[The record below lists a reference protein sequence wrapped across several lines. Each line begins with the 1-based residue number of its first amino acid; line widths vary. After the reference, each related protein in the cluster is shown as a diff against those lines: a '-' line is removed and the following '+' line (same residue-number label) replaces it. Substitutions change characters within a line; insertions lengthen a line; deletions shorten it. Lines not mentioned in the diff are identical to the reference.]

1 MDDFSQMLE
10 LVAQQLKG
18 SDSALRVERAYPAKL
33 RGNPQ
38 CEKLAVIGIQKVKLE
53 PVGLQNFYGG
63 QTLPLGRQ
71 ATVWVKVS
79 FCCKSGED
87 CWKLWERCAQGMLFS
102 QQLKLSQIECGK
114 AGLSVQTLLSLCTI
128 LEVNPNYI
136 LLSDITGQTD
146 PISDLLRGL
155 SPRQLQD
162 AEELLRLFVRNCASS
177 CQGGT

>member
-79 FCCKSGED
+79 FCCKSGGD
-87 CWKLWERCAQGMLFS
+87 CWKLWESCAQGMLCR
-102 QQLKLSQIECGK
+102 QRR
-114 AGLSVQTLLSLCTI
+114 
-128 LEVNPNYI
+128 
-136 LLSDITGQTD
+136 GQTVKD
-146 PISDLLRGL
+146 TVCQAQQALFRQTQHARGGDHFGNGSGPENRRGRDHTL
-155 SPRQLQD
+155 GRG
-162 AEELLRLFVRNCASS
+162 F
-177 CQGGT
+177 

>member
-1 MDDFSQMLE
+1 MQYDME
-10 LVAQQLKG
+10 LIGKRIKAARKAKRYTQEYV
-18 SDSALRVERAYPAKL
+18 STRA
-33 RGNPQ
+33 N
-38 CEKLAVIGIQKVKLE
+38 IGVK
-53 PVGLQNFYGG
+53 F
-63 QTLPLGRQ
+63 
-71 ATVWVKVS
+71 
-79 FCCKSGED
+79 
-87 CWKLWERCAQGMLFS
+87 
-102 QQLKLSQIECGK
+102 LSQIECGK

-162 AEELLRLFVRNCASS
+162 AEELLGLFVRNCASS

>member
-10 LVAQQLKG
+10 LVAQQLKV
-18 SDSALRVERAYPAKL
+18 SDGALRVERAYPAKL

-79 FCCKSGED
+79 FCCKSGEA

-102 QQLKLSQIECGK
+102 QQLKLSQIECGEAAWNK
-114 AGLSVQTLLSLCTI
+114 EWGGVVLPVLLCLSCVVSG
-128 LEVNPNYI
+128 
-136 LLSDITGQTD
+136 SDGQQPGT
-146 PISDLLRGL
+146 
-155 SPRQLQD
+155 
-162 AEELLRLFVRNCASS
+162 RLDEIKVIRKGAA
-177 CQGGT
+177 Q